1 MNFEYWIELKRA
13 DFLSALKTLKPT
25 LRVKSAP
32 PRELQIGFEDSQ
44 VIFAIQGNSAT
55 KPATGNWPGLAEIK
69 LSYFLSFLVAKP
81 IENEIRIKFI
91 NQKIYISSAIF
102 PAKWIF
108 SEDSSIR
115 EKLHAHSSTPGI
127 ENVLKFKCQKCRKKQ
142 GVAFVSLS
150 TGPLANESI
159 KDFIKNADM
168 LGHGFG
174 CLSCGNTWDE
184 QEV

>member
-69 LSYFLSFLVAKP
+69 LSYFLSFLVFLDLYFFALILLFNFVLAKRP
-81 IENEIRIKFI
+81 P
-91 NQKIYISSAIF
+91 AGAPF
-102 PAKWIF
+102 PF
-108 SEDSSIR
+108 
-115 EKLHAHSSTPGI
+115 
-127 ENVLKFKCQKCRKKQ
+127 
-142 GVAFVSLS
+142 
-150 TGPLANESI
+150 
-159 KDFIKNADM
+159 
-168 LGHGFG
+168 
-174 CLSCGNTWDE
+174 
-184 QEV
+184 